1 MTFEYNWKLILS
13 SVLLALIC
21 RLDVIHGCSGGGE
34 TPGDGVTEAPGEYLS
49 YVVLKRG
56 IKKTIFH
63 STKIIFTGLNPLIFI
78 LNLVCDEGGGMIDGK
93 YRFNVKFN
101 YFLTKIF

>member
-1 MTFEYNWKLILS
+1 MNKVSFPGDFGWWQYYLILIKQESNMTFEYNWKLILS

-56 IKKTIFH
+56 IKKNI
-63 STKIIFTGLNPLIFI
+63 S
-78 LNLVCDEGGGMIDGK
+78 
-93 YRFNVKFN
+93 
-101 YFLTKIF
+101 